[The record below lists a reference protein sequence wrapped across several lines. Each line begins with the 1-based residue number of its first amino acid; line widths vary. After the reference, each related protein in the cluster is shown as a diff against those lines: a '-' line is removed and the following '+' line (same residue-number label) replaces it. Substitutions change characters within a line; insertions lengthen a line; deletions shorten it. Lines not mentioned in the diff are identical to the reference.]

1 MSDQSLDRRPLQL
14 YEEAL
19 LLAIGDRTGNVVINQ
34 SQASIL
40 ISSAIFAE
48 LSIDESISLDGTENV
63 VRLSDEY
70 AESATDDKNK
80 DRVHID
86 PLIADVIQKLSS
98 AKTSHSLKDWIG
110 RVSGQAELLP
120 KAAQQLCDR
129 GILEAK
135 VEKVLWFFSR
145 DYYPE
150 INPEP
155 EKQVRDKVR
164 SAVMGGASVEPKVA
178 TLVGLASQMNLLSQ
192 MLSPSELKEQS
203 KRIEM
208 ISRGDACSNV
218 SQQIFAYQQ
227 AALLSMTLMMAMD

>member
-1 MSDQSLDRRPLQL
+1 MSEQSLHHRPLQI

-48 LSIDESISLDGTENV
+48 LSIDETISLDGSDNV

-70 AESATDDKNK
+70 AERTTDDKNK
-80 DRVHID
+80 DRMNID
-86 PLIADVIQKLSS
+86 PLIADVIHKLSS
-98 AKTSHSLKDWIG
+98 AKTSHSLNAWIG
-110 RVSGQAELLP
+110 RVAGQTDLLQ

-150 INPEP
+150 INPVP
-155 EKQVRDKVR
+155 EEEVRAKVR
-164 SAVMGGASVEPKVA
+164 SAVMGGAPVEPKVA
-178 TLVGLASQMNLLSQ
+178 SLVGLASQMNLLSQ
-192 MLSPSELKEQS
+192 ILSPSELKEQS
-203 KRIEM
+203 KRVEM
-208 ISRGDACSNV
+208 ISRGDACSNA
-218 SQQIFAYQQ
+218 SQQILAYQQ
-227 AALLSMTLMMAMD
+227 AAVLSMALMMTMD